1 VESPERLL
9 DETALF
15 LHRVVT
21 ELPVEKQRMLE
32 RLNGSDE
39 NLVGR
44 KVLLVDDDIRNIFAL
59 SSVLERH
66 GMRVLTASTGREA
79 VGLIDATPDISIVL
93 MDIMMPEMDGYETI
107 HQIRRNAALRRLPIV
122 ALTAKAMKGDREK
135 CMEAGAS
142 DYIAKP
148 VDTEQLLTVLR
159 MWLHR

>member
-1 VESPERLL
+1 
-9 DETALF
+9 
-15 LHRVVT
+15 
-21 ELPVEKQRMLE
+21 
-32 RLNGSDE
+32 
-39 NLVGR
+39 
-44 KVLLVDDDIRNIFAL
+44 
-59 SSVLERH
+59 
-66 GMRVLTASTGREA
+66 
-79 VGLIDATPDISIVL
+79 
-93 MDIMMPEMDGYETI
+93 MDGYETI